1 MISDFLNDLMLVFF
15 LCVGSSILS
24 LIIGIISIFTGNYTS
39 PSHPDVHVDVHV
51 QTPPSQQTQ
60 PQEQWPSIAE
70 QFDGRLTNIFRNT
83 WEGIL

>member
-1 MISDFLNDLMLVFF
+1 MLVAVSYHLLLESFPS
-15 LCVGSSILS
+15 LQEIILHH
-24 LIIGIISIFTGNYTS
+24 LIQTY
-39 PSHPDVHVDVHV
+39 HVDVHV